1 MVGGETQ
8 GINVKIELPGR
19 EDSPAPSSRI
29 QPITQDTIARW
40 VRVQDYLDDQTQDD
54 LIKLAKTY
62 PDSALKAFKDNFNL
76 MIMRVRENRA
86 KEIE

>member
-8 GINVKIELPGR
+8 GINVKVELPGR
-19 EDSPAPSSRI
+19 EGEPAPSSRI
-29 QPITQDTIARW
+29 QPITQETIARW
-40 VRVQDYLDDQTQDD
+40 VRVQDYLDEATQDD
-54 LIKLAKTY
+54 LIALAMKY

>member
-8 GINVKIELPGR
+8 GINVKIELPER
-19 EDSPAPSSRI
+19 EDALPSGRI
-29 QPITQDTIARW
+29 QPLTQDTIKRW

-54 LIKLAKTY
+54 LIALASGY